1 MKQGAFSGSSIYT
14 EIDNTIQID
23 DIFDTYIDIY
33 HYLKKFESLQLCSP
47 LRHMDKWYL
56 FGSLQSH
63 TVWSQMVMV
72 VARLLEL

>member
-56 FGSLQSH
+56 FGLTLLGASWSLG
-63 TVWSQMVMV
+63 W
-72 VARLLEL
+72 EGF